1 MVELAYKFVPGND
14 LVENVSSLA
23 TKMRNLHTWYKNEAK
38 MGAEGFMVRV
48 KEEHF
53 FQEYAVTV
61 EFSEL
66 FQLYNLRALDK
77 SILSF
82 YCL

>member
-1 MVELAYKFVPGND
+1 MAELAYKFVLGND
-14 LVENVSSLA
+14 LVENVRSLS
-23 TKMRNLHTWYKNEAK
+23 TKMRNLHIWYMNAAK
-38 MGAEGFMVRV
+38 TGIECFMLGV

-77 SILSF
+77 SILSS